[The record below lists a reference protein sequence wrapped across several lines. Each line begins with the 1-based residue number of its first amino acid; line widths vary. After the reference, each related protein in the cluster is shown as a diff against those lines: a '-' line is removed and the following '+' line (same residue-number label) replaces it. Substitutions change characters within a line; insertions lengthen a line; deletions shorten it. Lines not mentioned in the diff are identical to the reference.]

1 MFTVALFGKRVVQ
14 SMYIFC
20 GISRS
25 FCGFSANS
33 DGLHDGFRR
42 VEEHLN
48 LDGKGCD
55 FGLGSDEEP
64 VFSSG
69 RRFFEQARCDAQRA
83 VEVLF
88 RDGPTFDAK
97 EALDDMEIRIS
108 EVLVREV
115 LFMILTD
122 INNANKSRNARLGYT
137 FFIWSSQQGNYSHTV
152 YAYHLMMRIFAESNE
167 LKAMWRL
174 VDEMIERGCPTTAR
188 TFNIV
193 ICTCSRAGL
202 AKKAVER
209 FIKSKNFYFR
219 PFKHSFNAILCS
231 LLAVNQYKL
240 IEWVYQQMLVEG
252 HCPDILSYN
261 VLMSAK
267 YRLGKFDE
275 FHGLLDEMARNGL
288 SPDFHTYNIILH
300 VLGRGDKPEAAFNL
314 LNHMKEI
321 GIEPTVL
328 HLTTLIDGLSRAGNL
343 DACKYFFGEMK
354 RYGCMPDVV
363 CYTVMIT
370 GVIVAGDLAS
380 AEELYK
386 DMINDGQVPNVFT
399 YNSIIRGLC
408 MAGRFKDAFHILE
421 EMEIKGCSPNFLVY
435 NTLVRC
441 LRNAGKLSEAHKVI
455 RIMVEKGK
463 YGHLISKLKRHR
475 RQRGG

>member
-1 MFTVALFGKRVVQ
+1 MFTVALIGKRVVQ
-14 SMYIFC
+14 SLYLFC

-25 FCGFSANS
+25 LSGFSTNS

-48 LDGKGCD
+48 VDGKSWD
-55 FGLGSDEEP
+55 FGLGLDEEP
-64 VFSSG
+64 VFPSG
-69 RRFFEQARCDAQRA
+69 RRFFEQARCDARKA
-83 VEVLF
+83 LEVLF

-97 EALDDMEIRIS
+97 EALDDMQIRVS

-115 LFMILTD
+115 LFRILTD
-122 INNANKSRNARLGYT
+122 ISDANKTRNARLGYL
-137 FFIWSSQQGNYSHTV
+137 FFRWSSQQENYSHTV

-167 LKAMWRL
+167 LKAMWKL

-193 ICTCSRAGL
+193 ICTSSRAGL
-202 AKKAVER
+202 ARKAVER
-209 FIKSKNFYFR
+209 FIRSKNFYFR

-231 LLAVNQYKL
+231 LLTVNQYTL
-240 IEWVYQQMLVEG
+240 IEWVYQQMIVEG
-252 HCPDILSYN
+252 HRPDILTYN

-267 YRLGKFDE
+267 YRLGKFDD
-275 FHGLLDEMARNGL
+275 FHGLLEEMASNGL

-300 VLGRGDKPEAAFNL
+300 VLGRSDKPEAAYNL

-370 GVIVAGDLAS
+370 GVIVAGDMAS

-386 DMINDGQVPNVFT
+386 EMINNGQVPNVYT
-399 YNSIIRGLC
+399 YNAIIRGLC
-408 MAGRFKDAFHILE
+408 MARRFKDAFHILE
-421 EMEIKGCSPNFLVY
+421 EMEIRGCSPNFLVY

-455 RIMVEKGK
+455 RTMVEKGK
-463 YGHLISKLKRHR
+463 YAHLISKLHRHR
-475 RQRGG
+475 RR

>member
-14 SMYIFC
+14 SLYIFC

-25 FCGFSANS
+25 LCSFSTNS

-48 LDGKGCD
+48 VDGKSWD
-55 FGLGSDEEP
+55 FGLGLDEES
-64 VFSSG
+64 VFPPG
-69 RRFFEQARCDAQRA
+69 RRFFEQARYDARRA
-83 VEVLF
+83 LEVLF

-97 EALDDMEIRIS
+97 EALDEMQIRIS

-115 LFMILTD
+115 LYRILTD
-122 INNANKSRNARLGYT
+122 INDANKTRNARLGYT
-137 FFIWSSQQGNYSHTV
+137 FFRWSSQQENYSHTV

-202 AKKAVER
+202 ARKAVEK

-231 LLAVNQYKL
+231 LLAVNQYML
-240 IEWVYQQMLVEG
+240 IEWVYQQMLGEG
-252 HCPDILSYN
+252 HHPDILTYN

-267 YRLGKFDE
+267 YRLGKFND
-275 FHGLLDEMARNGL
+275 FNGLLDEMATNGL
-288 SPDFHTYNIILH
+288 SPDLHTYNIILH
-300 VLGRGDKPEAAFNL
+300 VLGRSDKPEAAFNL
-314 LNHMKEI
+314 LNHMREI

-343 DACKYFFGEMK
+343 DACKYYFGEMT

-370 GVIVAGDLAS
+370 GVIVAGDMAS

-386 DMINDGQVPNVFT
+386 EMINNGQVPNVFT

-408 MAGRFKDAFHILE
+408 MAGRFTDAICILE
-421 EMEIKGCSPNFLVY
+421 EMEIRGCSPNFLVY

-463 YGHLISKLKRHR
+463 YAHFISKFNRYR
-475 RQRGG
+475 RQ

>member
-1 MFTVALFGKRVVQ
+1 MFTVALLGKRVVQ
-14 SMYIFC
+14 SLYLFC

-25 FCGFSANS
+25 LCGFSTNS
-33 DGLHDGFRR
+33 DGMCDGFRR

-48 LDGKGCD
+48 VGGKSWD
-55 FGLGSDEEP
+55 FGLGLDEEP
-64 VFSSG
+64 GFCSG
-69 RRFFEQARCDAQRA
+69 RRVFEQARCDARRA
-83 VEVLF
+83 LEVLF
-88 RDGPTFDAK
+88 RDGPMFDAK
-97 EALDDMEIRIS
+97 EGLDGMELRVS

-115 LFMILTD
+115 LFRILTD
-122 INNANKSRNARLGYT
+122 ISDANKSRNARLGYL
-137 FFIWSSQQGNYSHTV
+137 FFRWSSQQENYRHTV

-167 LKAMWRL
+167 LKAMWKL

-193 ICTCSRAGL
+193 ICTSSRAGL
-202 AKKAVER
+202 ARKAVER
-209 FIKSKNFYFR
+209 FIRSKNFYFR

-231 LLAVNQYKL
+231 LLTVNQYTL
-240 IEWVYQQMLVEG
+240 IEWVYQQMIVEG
-252 HCPDILSYN
+252 HCPDILTYN

-267 YRLGKFDE
+267 YRLGKFDD
-275 FHGLLDEMARNGL
+275 FHGLLEEMASNGL

-300 VLGRGDKPEAAFNL
+300 VLGRSDKPEAAFNL
-314 LNHMKEI
+314 LNHMKEV

-328 HLTTLIDGLSRAGNL
+328 HLTTLLDGLSRAGNL

-370 GVIVAGDLAS
+370 GVIVAGDLAL

-386 DMINDGQVPNVFT
+386 EMINNGQVPNVYT
-399 YNSIIRGLC
+399 YNAIIRGLC
-408 MAGRFKDAFHILE
+408 MARRFKDAFHILE
-421 EMEIKGCSPNFLVY
+421 EMEIRGCSPNFLVY

-455 RIMVEKGK
+455 RTMVEKGN
-463 YGHLISKLKRHR
+463 YAHLISKLHRHR
-475 RQRGG
+475 RR